1 MKRNTTVGKEI
12 ICQQSRLSQFNP
24 SVPIRVKFRMS
35 PEMQEKISLHWSV
48 TLHFLQSSE
57 YEKIAVNSWGTQK
70 SSLLSLSL
78 RIIKSNN
85 RLIIIE
91 TFVLLTNVPVISCH
105 VYFNFLSTLR
115 RITQQSES
123 LSFSQR
129 EMKFHVTAQLYK
141 NKRILYIWSIQD
153 YRQVLRDLKSNFL
166 RTMRLLQQCV
176 RLKGLFDIMNAIV

>member
-1 MKRNTTVGKEI
+1 
-12 ICQQSRLSQFNP
+12 
-24 SVPIRVKFRMS
+24 MS

-70 SSLLSLSL
+70 IIASLSLSL

-176 RLKGLFDIMNAIV
+176 RLKGLFDLMNVIK